1 MAAETAK
8 LVPTKGAERYL
19 VLGSSRKPKI
29 QEQSSLD
36 VLRPNNLRGKRS
48 VLTLTLMTFLDRS
61 KENHNDNSH
70 EVKVTK
76 VKKLAELKTA
86 VKVDVHQLIKCLYSQ
101 SFESEDATDMQA
113 PAPTPSFQHV
123 RSILRRER
131 KKFILVLLKEKV
143 QFFWKGNGAKH

>member
-1 MAAETAK
+1 M
-8 LVPTKGAERYL
+8 
-19 VLGSSRKPKI
+19 
-29 QEQSSLD
+29 D

-70 EVKVTK
+70 EVKVTE

-101 SFESEDATDMQA
+101 SFESEDATDM
-113 PAPTPSFQHV
+113 
-123 RSILRRER
+123 
-131 KKFILVLLKEKV
+131 
-143 QFFWKGNGAKH
+143 